1 MPRTLLKYL
10 VVVLFTAEFF
20 PLRAQDF
27 PSDSAMTAL
36 LRSDEELLAELLSQ
50 DTTSLLDLLDSLMAL
65 RAGYSMLSVST
76 GYISQITNAGRD
88 FGIEQYGLHLS
99 AAYYH
104 RSGLYGDITGYWNS
118 DLEPNYNPTV
128 INLGYMRSLGRRW
141 MLNAGYEYFWYNQG
155 GTQNVDEPA
164 PAYPLRH
171 SFNLSGYYDLKWLST
186 GPDYSFLLGDE
197 TAHRLRWSVMSNI
210 NIRTKGFIDRINI
223 MPGAG
228 ILLGNANVYSLNATY
243 AYTKAEIFRF
253 VHRQMVGEY
262 GIGVI
267 RWLRQ
272 NDRPRYQQLF
282 EETYQKYQSDFEV
295 YELETD
301 NVFGLMNCSLFLP
314 VQFYAGN
321 FGFSIQYQFNIP
333 VALPGEDIELDPNSF
348 FGFGFFYRLNFPART
363 RTGF

>member
-1 MPRTLLKYL
+1 MPRPLLLYL
-10 VVVLFTAEFF
+10 AAILFSPGIYT
-20 PLRAQDF
+20 LRAQDV
-27 PSDSAMTAL
+27 PSDSAMTVIL
-36 LRSDEELLAELLSQ
+36 KSDEDLLAELLAHDS
-50 DTTSLLDLLDSLMAL
+50 TSLLDLLDSLMKL

-76 GYISQITNAGRD
+76 GYISQITNAGRN

-99 AAYYH
+99 TAYYH

-155 GTQNVDEPA
+155 GTADGDEPA

-171 SFNLSGYYDLKWLST
+171 SFNLAGYFDLKWLST
-186 GPDYSFLLGDE
+186 GPDYSLLAGDE
-197 TAHRLRWSVMSNI
+197 TAHRLRWSVMGNI

-228 ILLGNANVYSLNATY
+228 ILLGNANVYFLNATY
-243 AYTKAEIFRF
+243 PYTRAEEFRY
-253 VHRQMVGEY
+253 VHRKMVEEY
-262 GIGVI
+262 GFGVI

-282 EETYQKYQSDFEV
+282 EETYQKYQSDFQV
-295 YELETD
+295 YELQSD
-301 NVFGLMNCSLFLP
+301 NVFGIMNYSLFLP
-314 VQFYAGN
+314 AHFYAGN
-321 FGFSIQYQFNIP
+321 FGFSLQYQFNIP
-333 VALPGEDIELDPNSF
+333 VALPGEDIELAPNSF
-348 FGFGFFYRLNFPART
+348 FGFGFFYRLNFPARA